1 MKLGAAIFSMTIGR
15 RLRSNLRTIP
25 LLAVLAALS
34 CSFSAAALPMHA
46 AAGLGQAGAGQTGA
60 QPPLT
65 VDHDPVPS
73 PDAETGA
80 APVGGQVAKGPK
92 GGFTLRQ
99 DVDEVVLNATVLDNY
114 GRLVDSLD
122 KSNFQVFEDGVPQT
136 IASLR
141 HEDVPVSIGI
151 LIDNSGS
158 MGDKRVAVNQAA
170 IDMVKASNPDDE
182 TFIVNFSEE
191 AYIDQ
196 DFTSDI
202 AKLNQGLS
210 HIDSKGGTALYDA
223 VVASADYLAKYAKRS
238 KQVLLIITDG
248 EDNASSATLE
258 YAIRRVQDLSGPTV
272 YSIGLLFGDDDSPKT
287 QRQAKRA
294 LQALSDE
301 TGGIA
306 YFPKRLENV
315 DEVANEVA
323 SDIRNQYTIAYHST
337 NSPSKGGFREVHVEA
352 KAKGMGKLSVRTRA
366 GYFPRA
372 DHSQKSGLVQPGS
385 PQ

>member
-1 MKLGAAIFSMTIGR
+1 MLTAAAILCF
-15 RLRSNLRTIP
+15 
-25 LLAVLAALS
+25 
-34 CSFSAAALPMHA
+34 
-46 AAGLGQAGAGQTGA
+46 AAGALAQTPVQPQTQTPVQTQPGASQPAAGAGSVQ
-60 QPPLT
+60 QPSLT

-73 PDAETGA
+73 PDAETTVPA
-80 APVGGQVAKGPK
+80 APGTAPGQVAKGA
-92 GGFTLRQ
+92 GGKFTLRQ
-99 DVDEVVLNATVLDNY
+99 DVDEVVLNATVLD
-114 GRLVDSLD
+114 GGGHLVQSLQ
-122 KSNFQVFEDGVPQT
+122 KSDFQVFEDGVPQT
-136 IASLR
+136 IAAFR

-158 MGDKRVAVNQAA
+158 MADKRMAVNQAA

-202 AKLNQGLS
+202 GKLNQGLS

-223 VVASADYLAKYAKRS
+223 VVASADYMAKYAKRS

-258 YAIRRVQDLSGPTV
+258 YTIRRVQDLSGPVV
-272 YSIGLLFGDDDSPKT
+272 YTIGMLFGDEDSPKT
-287 QRQAKRA
+287 QRRAKRA
-294 LQALSDE
+294 LQDLSDQ

-306 YFPKRLENV
+306 YFPKHLQNV
-315 DEVANEVA
+315 DAVAAEVA
-323 SDIRNQYTIAYHST
+323 SDIRNQYTIGYHST
-337 NSPSKGGFREVHVEA
+337 NPPSKGGYREVHVEA
-352 KAKGMGKLSVRTRA
+352 KAKGMGRLTVRTRT

-372 DHSQKSGLVQPGS
+372 DRTGKSGLVPPGS

>member
-1 MKLGAAIFSMTIGR
+1 MLAAAAILCFAI
-15 RLRSNLRTIP
+15 
-25 LLAVLAALS
+25 A
-34 CSFSAAALPMHA
+34 
-46 AAGLGQAGAGQTGA
+46 A
-60 QPPLT
+60 QPQTQPPQTQPQTSQPASGASADQQPSLT

-73 PDAETGA
+73 PDAETTGPVAPGA
-80 APVGGQVAKGPK
+80 AGSGSGSGAGAGQVTKGA
-92 GGFTLRQ
+92 GGRFTLRQ
-99 DVDEVVLNATVLDNY
+99 DVDEVVLNATVLDSG
-114 GRLVDSLD
+114 GRLVQSLQKGD
-122 KSNFQVFEDGVPQT
+122 FQVFEDGVPQT
-136 IASLR
+136 IAAFR

-158 MGDKRVAVNQAA
+158 MADKRMAVNQAA

-202 AKLNQGLS
+202 GKLNQGLS

-223 VVASADYLAKYAKRS
+223 VVASADYMAKYAKRS

-258 YAIRRVQDLSGPTV
+258 YTIRRVQDLSGPVV
-272 YSIGLLFGDDDSPKT
+272 YTIGLLFGDEDSPKT
-287 QRQAKRA
+287 QRRAKRA
-294 LQALSDE
+294 LQDLSDQ

-306 YFPKRLENV
+306 YFPKRIQNV

-323 SDIRNQYTIAYHST
+323 SDIRNQYTIGYHST
-337 NSPSKGGFREVHVEA
+337 NPPSKGGYREVHVEA
-352 KAKGMGKLSVRTRA
+352 KAKGMGRLTVRTRT

-372 DHSQKSGLVQPGS
+372 EHSGKSGLVAPGS
-385 PQ
+385 PH